1 MRHFAQL
8 VVIHRVNDDRFGK
21 RAVAAYAVAHRVVG
35 NLAAALDN
43 VANHHV
49 AKLELAKLNAARR
62 ICRTRGEHL
71 PFAIKVVINKRAGGA
86 EINHFRPVFRR
97 AESHADLHFIG

>member
-8 VVIHRVNDDRFGK
+8 VVIHCVNDDRLGE

-35 NLAAALDN
+35 NVAAALDN

-49 AKLELAKLNAARR
+49 AKLELPNSMPRGAF
-62 ICRTRGEHL
+62 CRTRGEHL
-71 PFAIKVVINKRAGGA
+71 PFAVKVFIDKRTGSA
-86 EINHFRPVFRR
+86 EIDHFRPVLRC
-97 AESHADLHFIG
+97 AEAHADLHFIG

>member
-8 VVIHRVNDDRFGK
+8 VVIHCVNDDRLGK

-35 NLAAALDN
+35 NVAAALDN

-49 AKLELAKLNAARR
+49 AKLEFAKLNAARR
-62 ICRTRGEHL
+62 ICWTRGEHL
-71 PFAIKVVINKRAGGA
+71 PFAVKVFIDKRTGSA
-86 EINHFRPVFRR
+86 EIDHFRPMLRC

>member
-1 MRHFAQL
+1 MRHLAQF

-62 ICRTRGEHL
+62 ICRTRAEHL
-71 PFAIKVVINKRAGGA
+71 PFTVKVFIDKRTGSA
-86 EINHFRPVFRR
+86 EIDHFRSVLRR
-97 AESHADLHFIG
+97 AETHADLHFIG